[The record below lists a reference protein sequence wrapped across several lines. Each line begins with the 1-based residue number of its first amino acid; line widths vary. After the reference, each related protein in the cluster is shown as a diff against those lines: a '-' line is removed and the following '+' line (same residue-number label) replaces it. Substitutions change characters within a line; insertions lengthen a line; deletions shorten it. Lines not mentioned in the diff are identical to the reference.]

1 MEECWSIV
9 VITKELCMCAKR
21 LQAINDS
28 CLKSLFDKPEE
39 FLLPLTEDWVVFVG
53 RIAGKFN

>member
-1 MEECWSIV
+1 
-9 VITKELCMCAKR
+9 MCVKR

-53 RIAGKFN
+53 RIADKFN